1 MLVALKIKSFG
12 IIDELA
18 WQPCEGF
25 NVITGETG
33 AGKSLVIDAVE
44 ALLSGKLDD
53 ENIRFGDDSSRVEA
67 VFSLPDNSLLPH
79 LHVLLEQNGVASDD
93 DVLLMSC
100 EFRRQGRT
108 VMRINGSAVTRA
120 LLREISALL
129 LDVHAQS
136 QHLSLFDKRQ
146 HLSFLDAY
154 ADVAAQRGIFA
165 ENATR
170 LYLLQDELL
179 KLRRAETESVHRQE
193 ILRYQHDEICRAK
206 LKDGEEEVL
215 EQQRRVMASCEKL
228 KALAYD
234 AYQALNG
241 EDESVALSRINE
253 AMRAMNGLVAL
264 DPSLKPHA
272 DALMTAAT
280 CMEEVSREIR
290 SYEERLEYDPAQ
302 LEEIESRLELI
313 HTLKKKYGASV
324 AHILQKQREIEE
336 ELATLDSAG
345 EETILLEND
354 ITKTKTEMGQQAQML
369 SQKRLQAADCFEKAV
384 EKELSDLGMQHVRFR
399 VQITQKEIAGGI
411 PYGDKMVAFAK
422 DGADEVQ
429 FMASTNPGEP
439 LKPLADIA
447 STGEVSRFTLAL
459 KVALAQA
466 DATPVLVFDEID
478 IGVGGRSGDVIGK
491 KLWQLARHHQVVC
504 ITHLPQIAVYAA
516 SHFNVSK
523 AESHQRT
530 TSSIDVL
537 DASARIDELAAMLG
551 GVEAGSSA
559 HMGAS
564 ELLKNASAWIET
576 QK

>member
-12 IIDELA
+12 IIDELT

-33 AGKSLVIDAVE
+33 AGKSLVIDALE

-67 VFSLPDNSLLPH
+67 VFSLPDNALLTH
-79 LHVLLEQNGVASDD
+79 LRVLLEQNGVALDD

-136 QHLSLFDKRQ
+136 QHLSLFDKKQ

-154 ADVAAQRGIFA
+154 ADVATQRGIFA

-170 LYLLQDELL
+170 LYALQDELL
-179 KLRRAETESVHRQE
+179 KLRHAETESVHRQE

-228 KALAYD
+228 KALSYE

-241 EDESVALSRINE
+241 EDESVALSRINQ

-264 DPSLKPHA
+264 DPSLKPHT
-272 DALMTAAT
+272 DALITAAT
-280 CMEEVSREIR
+280 CMEEVAREIR
-290 SYEERLEYDPAQ
+290 SYEESLEYDPAQ
-302 LEEIESRLELI
+302 LEEIESRLDLI
-313 HTLKKKYGASV
+313 HTLKKKYGATV
-324 AHILQKQREIEE
+324 AHVLQKLREIED

-345 EETILLEND
+345 EETLRLEDD
-354 ITKTKTEMGQQAQML
+354 ITKIKTEMGQQAQIL
-369 SQKRLQAADCFEKAV
+369 SQERQQTADSLEKAV

-399 VQITQKEIAGGI
+399 VQIT
-411 PYGDKMVAFAK
+411 
-422 DGADEVQ
+422 
-429 FMASTNPGEP
+429 
-439 LKPLADIA
+439 
-447 STGEVSRFTLAL
+447 
-459 KVALAQA
+459 
-466 DATPVLVFDEID
+466 
-478 IGVGGRSGDVIGK
+478 
-491 KLWQLARHHQVVC
+491 
-504 ITHLPQIAVYAA
+504 
-516 SHFNVSK
+516 
-523 AESHQRT
+523 
-530 TSSIDVL
+530 
-537 DASARIDELAAMLG
+537 
-551 GVEAGSSA
+551 
-559 HMGAS
+559 
-564 ELLKNASAWIET
+564 
-576 QK
+576 